1 MSRLSV
7 FAASLMFAV
16 ASTLPLGETTPTI
29 LSASAQTTT
38 NQQRKAEAYRLF
50 QQAQEQSR
58 QSQFQEALRSLEQA
72 LVIYRTVGDKAWE
85 GVVLAAIGLVY
96 NNLGQYPKALEFYQQ
111 ALAIVREVG
120 NKAGEGTTL
129 DFIGAV
135 YVRLGQY
142 PKALEFYQQ
151 ALAIHKEVGNK
162 AMEGKTLNNLV
173 EVYISLGQ
181 YRKALE
187 KLSQAL
193 AIFKEVG
200 DKAKEGAILNNT
212 GTVYVNLGEYPKALK
227 LYQQALAINREV
239 GDKAGEGTTLAGI
252 GSVYR
257 NLGQY
262 PKALE
267 LYHQA
272 LAIVSE
278 VGDKAKEGT
287 ILNGIGAV
295 YSSLGQY
302 PKALETYQQA
312 LAIFKEI
319 GNKAGEGMT
328 LNNIGEVYIH
338 LGQYPKTLENLSQAL
353 AIFTEIGGKA
363 GEGTILNGIGLLY
376 SNLGQYSKALEFHQ
390 QALAINREVGNR
402 VMEGITLN
410 NLGTIYENLGQYP
423 KALEFFSQALAIF
436 KEIGDKAMEGTTLN
450 NLGAI
455 YENFG
460 QYPKALEFYQQ
471 SLAIHR
477 EIGNKAGQ
485 GTTLNN
491 LGGVYR
497 SLGQYPKTLE
507 NLSQALA
514 IFKEIGDKAIEGT
527 TLNNLGAIYEN
538 FGQYPKALEFY
549 QQALAISRE
558 VGNKAVEGTTLNN
571 IGFLLNKQN
580 QPELA
585 IVFYKQSVN
594 VTETIRQDLRKLP
607 QEQQKSYTGKVAFTY
622 RGLAN
627 LLLGQGRI
635 LEAQQ
640 VLELLKIQEIRDYT
654 RNAKASNQTSGIDL
668 NSTEEQIS
676 KTHGSLIAFGQKV
689 TQCRQTQCSELSQ
702 LNDQLQALTT
712 QYNQSI
718 ATLKQII
725 ANRRAQ
731 DQQVLD
737 PNDFGRKAREIIA
750 AQPGTVLIYP
760 FVVEDKTW
768 LLFAGEGGVLKSVEV
783 PVSRRQLGETV
794 LKFRQLLQQPNSNIE
809 ELKATSKQLY
819 DWLIKPLESE
829 IKGNKKVT
837 NLVFS
842 LDRVT
847 RYIPMAALFDGEK
860 YLIENYTVSTILSA
874 GLTDVSNRLPPGTAN
889 TPVLGLG
896 LSNAVAGF
904 NPLPN
909 VLTEV
914 DMVVREN
921 DADKNGIYPGLAFL
935 NNAFNWQILRDRLS
949 GKKILHIA
957 THGEFVA
964 GKPEDSYL
972 LLGTGE
978 KLAIPQI
985 KDLVSFGLTDVHLV
999 VLSACETALGGADA
1013 EGLEI
1018 SGISAY
1024 FLEGGAKAAIAS
1036 LWLVNDASTSLLM
1049 QTFYNQ
1055 LANNTADSRIT
1066 KAEALRNAQ
1075 LSFLR
1080 GNNQTGTSEES
1091 RATVVFEI
1099 KPGTRANF
1107 GSRFSHPYYW
1117 APFVLIGNGL

>member
-29 LSASAQTTT
+29 LSAMAQTTT
-38 NQQRKAEAYRLF
+38 NQQRKAEADRLYQLAE
-50 QQAQEQSR
+50 QQYR
-58 QSQFQEALRSLEQA
+58 QSQFREAIRNLEQA
-72 LVIYRTVGDKAWE
+72 LVIYREIGDRRGEGTTLTGLGAVYRSLGQYPKALEFYQQSLAIRREVGDKAGE
-85 GVVLAAIGLVY
+85 GTILSSLGSVY
-96 NNLGQYPKALEFYQQ
+96 YSLGEYPKALEFYQQ
-111 ALAIVREVG
+111 ALAIRREVG
-120 NKAGEGTTL
+120 DKAGEARILNNLGEVYRNFGQYPKALEFYQQSLAIRREVGDKAGEGTTL
-129 DFIGAV
+129 NNLGSV
-135 YVRLGQY
+135 YYSLGQY

-151 ALAIHKEVGNK
+151 ALAIHRQVGNK
-162 AMEGKTLNNLV
+162 V
-173 EVYISLGQ
+173 
-181 YRKALE
+181 
-187 KLSQAL
+187 
-193 AIFKEVG
+193 
-200 DKAKEGAILNNT
+200 
-212 GTVYVNLGEYPKALK
+212 
-227 LYQQALAINREV
+227 
-239 GDKAGEGTTLAGI
+239 
-252 GSVYR
+252 
-257 NLGQY
+257 
-262 PKALE
+262 
-267 LYHQA
+267 
-272 LAIVSE
+272 
-278 VGDKAKEGT
+278 
-287 ILNGIGAV
+287 
-295 YSSLGQY
+295 
-302 PKALETYQQA
+302 
-312 LAIFKEI
+312 
-319 GNKAGEGMT
+319 
-328 LNNIGEVYIH
+328 
-338 LGQYPKTLENLSQAL
+338 
-353 AIFTEIGGKA
+353 
-363 GEGTILNGIGLLY
+363 
-376 SNLGQYSKALEFHQ
+376 
-390 QALAINREVGNR
+390 
-402 VMEGITLN
+402 
-410 NLGTIYENLGQYP
+410 
-423 KALEFFSQALAIF
+423 
-436 KEIGDKAMEGTTLN
+436 MEGTTLN
-450 NLGAI
+450 NLGLV
-455 YENFG
+455 Y
-460 QYPKALEFYQQ
+460 Y
-471 SLAIHR
+471 SL
-477 EIGNKAGQ
+477 
-485 GTTLNN
+485 
-491 LGGVYR
+491 
-497 SLGQYPKTLE
+497 
-507 NLSQALA
+507 
-514 IFKEIGDKAIEGT
+514 
-527 TLNNLGAIYEN
+527 
-538 FGQYPKALEFY
+538 GQYPKALEFY
-549 QQALAISRE
+549 QQALAIHRQ
-558 VGNKAVEGTTLNN
+558 VGNKVVEGTTLSNVGSVYYSLGEYLKALEFYQQALAIHRQVGNKVMEGTTLNN
-571 IGFLLNKQN
+571 LGVLLTEQN

-594 VTETIRQDLRKLP
+594 VIEIIRQDLRKLP
-607 QEQQKSYTGKVAFTY
+607 QEQQKSYTETVAVIY
-622 RGLAN
+622 RALAN

-640 VLELLKIQEIRDYT
+640 VLELLKLQEIRDYT
-654 RNAKASNQTSGIDL
+654 RNAKASNRTSGIDL
-668 NSTEEQIS
+668 NSTEEQIIKS
-676 KTHGSLIAFGQKV
+676 HGSLIAFGQKV
-689 TQCRQTQCSELSQ
+689 IECRQTQCSELSQ

-768 LLFAGEGGVLKSVEV
+768 LLLAAEGGVLKSVEV
-783 PVSRRQLGETV
+783 PVSRKQLGETV
-794 LKFRQLLQQPNSNIE
+794 LKFRQLLQRPTSNIQ

-860 YLIENYTVSTILSA
+860 YLIENYSVSTILSA

-896 LSNAVAGF
+896 LSDAVAGF

-909 VLTEV
+909 VLAEV

-1049 QTFYNQ
+1049 ENFYNQ
-1055 LANNTADSRIT
+1055 LSHNTAESPIT
-1066 KAEALRNAQ
+1066 KAAALRNAQ
-1075 LSFLR
+1075 LTLLR
-1080 GNNQTGTSEES
+1080 GNNQSSTIKEN
-1091 RATVVFEI
+1091 RATVSFEI
-1099 KPGTRANF
+1099 KPATPVNR
-1107 GSRFSHPYYW
+1107 SSQFSHPYYW

>member
-29 LSASAQTTT
+29 LSAMAQTTT
-38 NQQRKAEAYRLF
+38 NQQRKAEADRLL
-50 QQAQEQSR
+50 QQAVQQYR
-58 QSQFQEALRSLEQA
+58 QSQFREALRNLEQA
-72 LVIYRTVGDKAWE
+72 LVIYREIGDRKGE
-85 GVVLAAIGLVY
+85 GGTLMGIGNVY
-96 NNLGQYPKALEFYQQ
+96 NNLGEYPKALDFYQQALAIRRQVGDKAGEGGTLNNIGAVYNYLGEYPKALDFYQQALAIRRQVGDKAGEGTTLSNIGIVYRNLAEYPKALDFYQQALAILRQVGDKAGEGGTLSNIGSVYRNLGQYPKALEFYQQALAIRRQVGDKAGEGGTLSNIGSVYRNLGQYPKALEFYQQALAIRREVGDKAGEGTSLGNIGSVYSSLGQYPKALEFYQQSLAIVREIGDKAGEGTSLGNIGSVYSSLGQYPKALDFYQQSLAIRREVGDKAGEGTIFHNLGNVYNNLGEYPKALEFYQQ

-120 NKAGEGTTL
+120 NK
-129 DFIGAV
+129 D
-135 YVRLGQY
+135 
-142 PKALEFYQQ
+142 
-151 ALAIHKEVGNK
+151 
-162 AMEGKTLNNLV
+162 
-173 EVYISLGQ
+173 
-181 YRKALE
+181 
-187 KLSQAL
+187 
-193 AIFKEVG
+193 
-200 DKAKEGAILNNT
+200 
-212 GTVYVNLGEYPKALK
+212 
-227 LYQQALAINREV
+227 
-239 GDKAGEGTTLAGI
+239 
-252 GSVYR
+252 
-257 NLGQY
+257 
-262 PKALE
+262 
-267 LYHQA
+267 
-272 LAIVSE
+272 
-278 VGDKAKEGT
+278 
-287 ILNGIGAV
+287 
-295 YSSLGQY
+295 
-302 PKALETYQQA
+302 
-312 LAIFKEI
+312 
-319 GNKAGEGMT
+319 
-328 LNNIGEVYIH
+328 
-338 LGQYPKTLENLSQAL
+338 
-353 AIFTEIGGKA
+353 
-363 GEGTILNGIGLLY
+363 
-376 SNLGQYSKALEFHQ
+376 
-390 QALAINREVGNR
+390 
-402 VMEGITLN
+402 
-410 NLGTIYENLGQYP
+410 
-423 KALEFFSQALAIF
+423 
-436 KEIGDKAMEGTTLN
+436 
-450 NLGAI
+450 
-455 YENFG
+455 
-460 QYPKALEFYQQ
+460 
-471 SLAIHR
+471 
-477 EIGNKAGQ
+477 
-485 GTTLNN
+485 
-491 LGGVYR
+491 
-497 SLGQYPKTLE
+497 
-507 NLSQALA
+507 
-514 IFKEIGDKAIEGT
+514 
-527 TLNNLGAIYEN
+527 
-538 FGQYPKALEFY
+538 
-549 QQALAISRE
+549 
-558 VGNKAVEGTTLNN
+558 VEGTTLHN
-571 IGFLLNKQN
+571 IGFTLNKQN

-594 VTETIRQDLRKLP
+594 VIETIRQDLRKLP
-607 QEQQKSYTGKVAFTY
+607 QEQQKSYTETVASTY

-640 VLELLKIQEIRDYT
+640 VLELLKLQEIRDYT

-668 NSTEEQIS
+668 NSTEEQII

-689 TQCRQTQCSELSQ
+689 TECRKTQCSELSQ

-725 ANRRAQ
+725 ANRRAA
-731 DQQVLD
+731 DEKVLD

-768 LLFAGEGGVLKSVEV
+768 LLLAAEGGVLKSVEV
-783 PVSRRQLGETV
+783 PVSRKQLGETV
-794 LKFRQLLQQPNSNIE
+794 LKFRQLLQRPTSNIQ

-860 YLIENYTVSTILSA
+860 YLIENYSVSTILSA

-909 VLTEV
+909 VLAEV

-1049 QTFYNQ
+1049 QSFYNQ
-1055 LANNTADSRIT
+1055 LANNTAESRIT

-1091 RATVVFEI
+1091 RATVVLVL